1 MPDMT
6 TTQRR
11 ELVLQMRDNGHS
23 YAEIAT
29 ASGYAHAGAARRAV
43 IAALIAAGRENEI
56 PEGRAVSFRAGGRTR
71 TIVAPSLEGFH
82 TTSDLTFGIEIECIG
97 LTMNS
102 AARALIAANIPCYA
116 EGYTH
121 RVMNTWKVVPDG
133 SLNSRSGSCEVV
145 SPVLRGNAGLDE
157 IRTVMAILRT
167 AGARI
172 NQSCGM
178 HIHIGVDSLTAAQQ
192 ANIIRMHQVWQPAFD
207 SLLTENRRI
216 NTRWAKR
223 RNEYQA
229 QQMATAW
236 ESRDN
241 EANRRTS
248 ENTDRYNALNINSF
262 YKYGTFEFRSH
273 HGSLN
278 GKNATAWIALHL
290 AFIAKCAA
298 DVSSS
303 ASAIAT
309 IETAA
314 PYASTDRWEFA
325 DNEAERRNELG
336 RMVDLPAGV
345 EAMHRLTR
353 VLTDLRFLQPEAAE
367 FIRNRAGNIPSRSS
381 VNS

>member
-82 TTSDLTFGIEIECIG
+82 TTSNLTFGIEIECIG
-97 LTMNS
+97 LSMTS
-102 AARALIAANIPCYA
+102 AARALIAANVPCYA

-178 HIHIGVDSLTAAQQ
+178 HIHIGVDSLTTAQQ
-192 ANIIRMHQVWQPAFD
+192 ANIIRLHQVWQPAFD
-207 SLLTENRRI
+207 SLLTEHRRRE
-216 NTRWAKR
+216 TRWAKR
-223 RNEYQA
+223 RNESQA
-229 QQMATAW
+229 TQMANMW

-241 EANRRTS
+241 ETNRRTS
-248 ENTDRYNALNINSF
+248 EATDRYNALNINSY

-290 AFIAKCAA
+290 AFIAACANDA
-298 DVSSS
+298 GVPASVLSSV
-303 ASAIAT
+303 AITSNRAAT
-309 IETAA
+309 MNWTTTA
-314 PYASTDRWEFA
+314 YDT
-325 DNEAERRNELG
+325 NMYG
-336 RMVDLPAGV
+336 RMTPLEAGV
-345 EAMHRLTR
+345 EAMHRLTT
-353 VLTDLRFLQPEAAE
+353 VLVEDGYLQAEAAV

-381 VNS
+381 ANS